1 MAISDSPQR
10 ADLWLI
16 NTCTVKAPTMETLIR
31 KGKAAS
37 IPLVD
42 SWMRS
47 SGFKRSRSC
56 QRHRSAANTAGE
68 TLKGHEAW
76 LLRRDALPSL
86 DLPKVCKN
94 KFVEII
100 PINVGCL
107 GACTYC
113 KTKHARGHLGSYTV
127 DTLVQRLKTVVSEGR
142 DIGANIPALLC
153 ALVAALPHRQKYNAP
168 NLHLTAS
175 GGNGCHP
182 CVYSFLHVLVQS
194 GRDSVLEG
202 MKREYTFSEFRK
214 IVDTLTR
221 LVPEIHIA
229 TDVICGFP
237 GETSE
242 DFDRI
247 MELIREY
254 TFPQVH
260 ISQFYPRPVFILSIS
275 LDRNT
280 GGSNETGSNARS
292 EEMKPFLDKSVRI
305 VHSLRRNGGK
315 TYRVWVTNTAAD
327 GIHLVGLCTSST
339 SSCTRPSW
347 KQMVCDWRVANQI
360 PLLETMLR
368 KSDVS
373 SGSEAAGF
381 VVTLVAFFTHSRR
394 KQAQEFLATLA
405 QTRLGATGSS
415 NQSPISAIPD
425 ETVCGRNSSAQVK
438 PTYQDGWCISTA
450 RYCCLEALAFYISR
464 TDTHFLSASLLPKL
478 HGRLNLYDLEGVCLD
493 DGVTGMKIWKKFLSP
508 STWFLAMERKLLQQ
522 QQQPPTQAAPA
533 TATARGLPTPAAA
546 AAAAPAGQPAVPRP
560 ASSDRHSEHLGQHL
574 PPKAPALW
582 LVVAQPV
589 STASRPAAAQQH
601 HPRQQPPR
609 DLQKC

>member
-1 MAISDSPQR
+1 
-10 ADLWLI
+10 
-16 NTCTVKAPTMETLIR
+16 
-31 KGKAAS
+31 
-37 IPLVD
+37 
-42 SWMRS
+42 MRS

-68 TLKGHEAW
+68 TLKGHEAR

-86 DLPKVCKN
+86 DLPKVRKN

-142 DIGANIPALLC
+142 DIGANIPALLR

-229 TDVICGFP
+229 TDIICGFP

-260 ISQFYPRPVFILSIS
+260 ISQFYPRPGTPAALMKRVPTLEVKKRSRS
-275 LDRNT
+275 LT
-280 GGSNETGSNARS
+280 
-292 EEMKPFLDKSVRI
+292 
-305 VHSLRRNGGK
+305 SLFESFTPYAGME
-315 TYRVWVTNTAAD
+315 
-327 GIHLVGLCTSST
+327 VGL
-339 SSCTRPSW
+339 SCTGPSW
-347 KQMVCDWRVANQI
+347 KQI

-368 KSDVS
+368 KSD
-373 SGSEAAGF
+373 
-381 VVTLVAFFTHSRR
+381 
-394 KQAQEFLATLA
+394 
-405 QTRLGATGSS
+405 
-415 NQSPISAIPD
+415 
-425 ETVCGRNSSAQVK
+425 
-438 PTYQDGWCISTA
+438 
-450 RYCCLEALAFYISR
+450 
-464 TDTHFLSASLLPKL
+464 
-478 HGRLNLYDLEGVCLD
+478 
-493 DGVTGMKIWKKFLSP
+493 
-508 STWFLAMERKLLQQ
+508 
-522 QQQPPTQAAPA
+522 
-533 TATARGLPTPAAA
+533 
-546 AAAAPAGQPAVPRP
+546 
-560 ASSDRHSEHLGQHL
+560 ASSDCLWEKFVGSGQANL
-574 PPKAPALW
+574 PRW
-582 LVVAQPV
+582 LVHKH
-589 STASRPAAAQQH
+589 STLLLSRSTRVLYFTNRYTFLIQALDAWWEYGIYSSSKLCP
-601 HPRQQPPR
+601 
-609 DLQKC
+609 LI